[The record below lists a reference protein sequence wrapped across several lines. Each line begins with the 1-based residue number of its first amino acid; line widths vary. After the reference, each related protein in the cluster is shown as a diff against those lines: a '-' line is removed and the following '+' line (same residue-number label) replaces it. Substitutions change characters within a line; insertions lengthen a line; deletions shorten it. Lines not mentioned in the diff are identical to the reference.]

1 MLVRQL
7 SPPQTSKQAETKEF
21 IKNVKFVRKGLK
33 FFNGNLAESG
43 FVLQKLLK
51 FIDFF
56 MPLAKD
62 EQESRGP

>member
-1 MLVRQL
+1 MLVCQL
-7 SPPQTSKQAETKEF
+7 SPPQTPKQVNKRIYKT
-21 IKNVKFVRKGLK
+21 VKFVRKGLK
-33 FFNGNLAESG
+33 FFNGKLAESV